1 VSLLFFWFFVIL
13 MAMGVPV
20 VFAMFLAPG
29 ISLLI
34 DGKTTFYTLLMQ
46 RMYNGIDSFPLMA
59 IPFFILAGEMMNHGG
74 ITLSLVR
81 FSQSVIGHVRP

>member
-46 RMYNGIDSFPLMA
+46 RIRSSSWPA
-59 IPFFILAGEMMNHGG
+59 
-74 ITLSLVR
+74 R
-81 FSQSVIGHVRP
+81 